1 MIKATAVNL
10 TPFGRTLKIF
20 NITKVPT
27 AAAFQF
33 RHAVFRPA

>member
-1 MIKATAVNL
+1 MNL